1 MSSIPPD
8 VHEIESKLHD
18 SPCDM
23 ALWCSLIKAVNHG
36 TDGSHQHT
44 RVNHSVEVSHKF
56 TLNVLELPS
65 GSSLEEHLVHL
76 QRETPLEEP
85 IRCEICGAEHANSTR
100 TYSCHSSAPLLMFH
114 LERYIWPGPKHAT
127 DVGVPEVLQFCDQ
140 RWDLS
145 AVVCHIGPLPSEGHY
160 IIHVKAQQGWHQIS
174 DMDVR
179 REDFDTVCKSAG
191 KDGLLL
197 LYRQRII
204 NLNPRNLATR
214 EDLTMDDAHRIDL
227 DAANPIPDTVDWM
240 DFAFA
245 ADDDV
250 LAAAEDLLPPVIEPA
265 RATPMHSFRFGR
277 SRRLVDAEQD
287 LQVDDLSPSHVQE
300 AQSPSSGIEHAK
312 VQAVKAHLRLSPGAS
327 VSEACNAV
335 GMSRASYYR
344 HRYVIMSQL
353 FYASCTGTPEAP
365 NRRTRKRSAA
375 DSVVI
380 GSGSSPTQ
388 REDGHC
394 NGRTSHVVNSA
405 PRADCSNCQRGACG

>member
-1 MSSIPPD
+1 
-8 VHEIESKLHD
+8 
-18 SPCDM
+18 
-23 ALWCSLIKAVNHG
+23 
-36 TDGSHQHT
+36 
-44 RVNHSVEVSHKF
+44 
-56 TLNVLELPS
+56 
-65 GSSLEEHLVHL
+65 
-76 QRETPLEEP
+76 
-85 IRCEICGAEHANSTR
+85 
-100 TYSCHSSAPLLMFH
+100 MFH

-240 DFAFA
+240 NLAFA
-245 ADDDV
+245 AGDDV
-250 LAAAEDLLPPVIEPA
+250 LSTAEGLLPPVIEPA
-265 RATPMHSFRFGR
+265 RATPMHSLRFGR
-277 SRRLVDAEQD
+277 SRRLDAEQD
-287 LQVDDLSPSHVQE
+287 LSVDDLPSSHVQE
-300 AQSPSSGIEHAK
+300 AKSPSSGIEHAK
-312 VQAVKAHLRLSPGAS
+312 VQAAMEHLRLSPGAS

-335 GMSRASYYR
+335 GVSRRTYYR
-344 HRYVIMSQL
+344 LRYVTMSQL
-353 FYASCTGTPEAP
+353 FYASCVGTPEAP
-365 NRRTRKRSAA
+365 NRRTGKK
-375 DSVVI
+375 VVGRI
-380 GSGSSPTQ
+380 YRHREWNSS
-388 REDGHC
+388 
-394 NGRTSHVVNSA
+394 NST
-405 PRADCSNCQRGACG
+405 